1 MTTLLKQGNRLRFLI
16 ASLFVLMGFASQ
28 AQVILKGKVTGPNG
42 AAISNASVQV
52 EPSNAGTNT
61 DASGNYSITTTL
73 KPGKYTLVF
82 SSVGYKR
89 VTKAIT
95 VSGNDAFDNDV
106 ALAAD
111 QLGLD
116 EVVVIGSSLSQS
128 RKQLGNTVNSVSSK
142 QLQNTGSGNL
152 SAALQGKVPGAQIT
166 QTSGDP
172 AGGISIR
179 MRGTSSILGSAEP
192 LYVIDGVIISN
203 QSTNVTNLNVNPGA
217 GAQTGNNRLVD
228 INPNDIEKIDVI
240 PGASA
245 SAIYGSRASN
255 GVVLITT
262 KKGKTGQMKID
273 FSTSIQSNSL
283 RKRVYITK
291 YGKMFGNTRIA
302 NGDSY
307 ALGNIS
313 NKPNNYSATGGQTVY
328 TRPSDNA
335 VRTFATDLVDVQ
347 RYDYQDD
354 LFQRGLGT
362 DNHISLSGGN
372 EKGKYYFSGGYY
384 KNEGIIVGT
393 DFRRVNFK
401 TRVDQTV
408 SKYLSISAG
417 VAYSNSFSN
426 EKPNGNVFGSPI
438 NSMNINN
445 NVFNLNDKD
454 ANGDY
459 KAVDQNRVNPLSTIY
474 GTDYTQDV
482 NRTIADVQ
490 LKLKPTKGLTID
502 YIFGIDNIAQQGK
515 SLIKRYPY
523 QYNIGPLLTP
533 VVAGFEGLG
542 YASIANANSFFVN
555 NDLNVSYTQNF
566 NKISSLTVAGFNQ
579 QSQKINSVAVE
590 ARDLAAGVTSIDGAA
605 AVAAPRSGVDR
616 RVIFGGFLQQTFGYD
631 NLFFVTLAGRYD
643 GSTIFSKDKTKY
655 FYPKVSTSISL
666 SDFGFWK
673 KNKIDKVVNAARL
686 RMSWGK
692 AGNLSGIDSYDAYNN
707 YAAGNF
713 NGVTTYNIPS
723 TSGNP
728 IIKTERH
735 QEFEY
740 GADVS
745 FFNKLSVTFTAYN
758 KTILD
763 NSLLIRRIVAPSSGA
778 NQKVENVGNI
788 TNKGWELGLNFTPVA
803 KENFSWNVF
812 ASFNKNKNTVVS
824 SKQLTPITFGAASGA
839 PTVILPNESVGV
851 FYGAYFDRDAA
862 GNMLLDA
869 AGRPLTKVNPA
880 NGQLA
885 LKVIGDPNPDM
896 VLSFGNTISYKKI
909 TFNFLFDGALGQ
921 DVFNADRRTRQGVGI
936 GELAEQE
943 LKGEVPRGYTFAIYN
958 AEEWRIE
965 SGSFI
970 KLREL
975 SLSYGLP
982 SFAKFVKNSSITLTG
997 RNLISFD
1004 TYKGYDPETNAG
1016 GNASVLRGID
1026 FGNIPNPKTVQF
1038 TFRAQF

>member
-1 MTTLLKQGNRLRFLI
+1 MTKLLKQSSFCKFLLATI
-16 ASLFVLMGFASQ
+16 CIFAGFAGT
-28 AQVILKGKVTGPNG
+28 AQVIVKGKVTGPNG
-42 AAISNASVQV
+42 AALSGVSITIKKVQFGSV
-52 EPSNAGTNT
+52 T
-61 DASGNYSITTTL
+61 DENGNYDFSGNL
-73 KPGKYTLVF
+73 KAGNYTVVF
-82 SSVGYKR
+82 SAVGFSTLEKSLI
-89 VTKAIT
+89 VN
-95 VSGNDAFDNDV
+95 SGKEYILDAG
-106 ALAAD
+106 
-111 QLGLD
+111 LGKDILGMD
-116 EVVVIGSSLSQS
+116 EVVVIGSSLTQS
-128 RKQLGNTVNSVSSK
+128 RKQLGNTINTVSAK
-142 QLQNTGSGNL
+142 QLQNAGSGNL

-273 FSTSIQSNSL
+273 FSTSFQSSAL
-283 RKRVYITK
+283 RKKVYITK
-291 YGKMFGNTRIA
+291 YGKMFGNTRIT

-313 NKPNNYSATGGQTVY
+313 NKPNNYSATGGQTIY

-335 VRTFATDLVDVQ
+335 TRTFATDLVDVQ

-354 LFQRGLGT
+354 LFQTGLGT
-362 DNHISLSGGN
+362 DNHISISGGN
-372 EKGKYYFSGGYY
+372 EKGRYYFSGGFY

-401 TRVDQTV
+401 TRVDQTI
-408 SKYLSISAG
+408 SKYLTLNAG

-454 ANGDY
+454 ANGDF
-459 KAVDQNRVNPLSTIY
+459 KSVDQNRVNPLSSIY
-474 GTDYTQDV
+474 GTDITQDV
-482 NRTIADVQ
+482 NRTIADIQ
-490 LKLKPTKGLTID
+490 IKLKPTKGLTID

-523 QYNIGPLLTP
+523 QYNIGQVSPP

-542 YASIANANSFFVN
+542 YASLANVNSFFVN
-555 NDLNVSYTQNF
+555 NDLNISYTQNF

-631 NLFFVTLAGRYD
+631 NLFFVTFAGRYD
-643 GSTIFSKDKTKY
+643 GSTIFSKDKTNY
-655 FYPKVSTSISL
+655 FYPKVSASLSL
-666 SDFGFWK
+666 SDFGFWT
-673 KNKIDKVVNAARL
+673 KNKINTVVNAARL

-707 YAAGNF
+707 YSAGNF

-745 FFNKLSVTFTAYN
+745 FFNKLNITFTAYN
-758 KTILD
+758 KTTLD

-788 TNKGWELGLNFTPVA
+788 TNKGWELGINFTPVA
-803 KENFSWNVF
+803 NANFSWNVF
-812 ASFNKNKNTVVS
+812 ASFNKNKNTVIS

-839 PTVILPNESVGV
+839 PSVILPNESVGV
-851 FYGAYFDRDAA
+851 FYGAYFDRDAS

-885 LKVIGDPNPDM
+885 LKVIGNPNPDM
-896 VLSFGNTISYKKI
+896 VLSFGNTISYKKL
-909 TFNFLFDGALGQ
+909 TFNFLFDGAIGQ

-936 GELAEQE
+936 GELAEKE

-958 AEEWRIE
+958 AEEWRVE
-965 SGSFI
+965 SGSYI

-975 SLSYGLP
+975 SLSYNLP
-982 SFAKFVKNSSITLTG
+982 SFANFVKNSSVTLTG

-1038 TFRAQF
+1038 TFRASF

>member
-1 MTTLLKQGNRLRFLI
+1 MTKLLKQGKRLRFLI
-16 ASLFVLMGFASQ
+16 ASLFLLIGVASE
-28 AQVILKGKVTGPNG
+28 AQVTFKGKVTGANG
-42 AAISNASVQV
+42 TAISNVSVQV
-52 EPSNAGTNT
+52 EPSNAGINT
-61 DASGNYSITTTL
+61 DASGNYTIITAL
-73 KPGKYTLVF
+73 KPGKYRLVF
-82 SSVGYKR
+82 SCIGYK
-89 VTKAIT
+89 VITKSIT
-95 VSGNDAFDNDV
+95 VTGNDAFDNDV
-106 ALAAD
+106 SMGSDPLAM
-111 QLGLD
+111 D

-128 RKQLGNTVNSVSSK
+128 RKQLGNTVNSVTSK
-142 QLQNTGSGNL
+142 QLQNAGSGNL

-172 AGGISIR
+172 GGGISIR

-192 LYVIDGVIISN
+192 LYVIDGVIVSN

-273 FSTSIQSNSL
+273 FSTSIQSSSL
-283 RKRVYITK
+283 RKRVYISK

-313 NKPNNYSATGGQTVY
+313 NKPNNYPATGNQTIY

-354 LFQRGLGT
+354 LFHRGLGT
-362 DNHISLSGGN
+362 DNYISVSGGN

-401 TRVDQTV
+401 TRVEQTV
-408 SKYLSISAG
+408 SKYLSINAG

-474 GTDYTQDV
+474 GTDITQDV

-490 LKLKPTKGLTID
+490 IKLKPIKGLSID

-515 SLIKRYPY
+515 NLIKRYPY
-523 QYNIGPLLTP
+523 LYNNNT

-542 YASIANANSFFVN
+542 YAAIANANSFFVN
-555 NDLNVSYTQNF
+555 NDLNISYTKSF

-590 ARDLAAGVTSIDGAA
+590 ARDLAAGVSSIDGAA
-605 AVAAPRSGVDR
+605 AITAPRSGVDR
-616 RVIFGGFLQQTFGYD
+616 RIIFGGFLQQTFGYD
-631 NLFFVTLAGRYD
+631 NIFFLTLAGRYD
-643 GSTIFSKDKTKY
+643 GSTIFSKDKTNY
-655 FYPKVSTSISL
+655 FYPKVSTSLSL
-666 SDFGFWK
+666 SDFSFWK
-673 KNKIDKVVNAARL
+673 KNKIDKVVNSARL
-686 RMSWGK
+686 RMSWGR

-707 YAAGNF
+707 YTAGNF
-713 NGVTTYNIPS
+713 NGVTTYNIPA

-735 QEFEY
+735 EEFEY
-740 GADVS
+740 GADLS
-745 FFNKLSVTFTAYN
+745 FFNKFNVTFTAYN
-758 KTILD
+758 KTTLD

-788 TNKGWELGLNFTPVA
+788 TNKGWELGLNFTPVT

-896 VLSFGNTISYKKI
+896 ILSFGNTITYKKI

-921 DVFNADRRTRQGVGI
+921 EVFNADRRTRQGVGI
-936 GELAEQE
+936 GELAELE
-943 LKGEVPRGYTFAIYN
+943 LTGQVPRGYTFAIYN
-958 AEEWRIE
+958 ADEWRVE
-965 SGSFI
+965 SGSYI

-982 SFAKFVKNSSITLTG
+982 SFAKFIKNSSITLTG
-997 RNLISFD
+997 RNLLSFD

-1026 FGNIPNPKTVQF
+1026 FGNVPNPKTVQL
-1038 TFRAQF
+1038 TLRAQF

>member
-1 MTTLLKQGNRLRFLI
+1 M
-16 ASLFVLMGFASQ
+16 
-28 AQVILKGKVTGPNG
+28 KGKVTGPNG
-42 AAISNASVQV
+42 AALSGVSITIKKVQFGSV
-52 EPSNAGTNT
+52 T
-61 DASGNYSITTTL
+61 DENGNYDFSGNL
-73 KPGKYTLVF
+73 KAGNYTVVF
-82 SSVGYKR
+82 SAVGFSTLEKSLI
-89 VTKAIT
+89 VN
-95 VSGNDAFDNDV
+95 SGKEYILDAG
-106 ALAAD
+106 
-111 QLGLD
+111 LGKDILGMD
-116 EVVVIGSSLSQS
+116 EVVVIGSSLTQS
-128 RKQLGNTVNSVSSK
+128 RKQLGNTINTVSAK
-142 QLQNTGSGNL
+142 QLQNAGSGNL

-273 FSTSIQSNSL
+273 FSTSFQSSAL

-291 YGKMFGNTRIA
+291 YGKMFGNTRIT

-313 NKPNNYSATGGQTVY
+313 NKPNNYSATGGQTIY

-335 VRTFATDLVDVQ
+335 TRTFATDLVDVQ

-354 LFQRGLGT
+354 LFQTGLGT
-362 DNHISLSGGN
+362 DNHISISGGN
-372 EKGKYYFSGGYY
+372 EKGRYYFSGGFY

-401 TRVDQTV
+401 TRVDQTI
-408 SKYLSISAG
+408 SKYLTLNAG

-454 ANGDY
+454 ANGDF
-459 KAVDQNRVNPLSTIY
+459 KSVDQNRVNPLSSIY
-474 GTDYTQDV
+474 GTDITQDV
-482 NRTIADVQ
+482 NRTIADIQ
-490 LKLKPTKGLTID
+490 IKLKPTKGLTID

-523 QYNIGPLLTP
+523 QYNIGQVSPP

-542 YASIANANSFFVN
+542 YASLANVNSFFVN
-555 NDLNVSYTQNF
+555 NDLNISYTQNF

-631 NLFFVTLAGRYD
+631 NLFFVTFAGRYD
-643 GSTIFSKDKTKY
+643 GSTIFSKDKTNY
-655 FYPKVSTSISL
+655 FYPKVSASLSL
-666 SDFGFWK
+666 SDFGFWT
-673 KNKIDKVVNAARL
+673 KNKINTVVNAARL

-707 YAAGNF
+707 YSAGNF

-745 FFNKLSVTFTAYN
+745 FFNKLNITFTAYN
-758 KTILD
+758 KTTLD

-788 TNKGWELGLNFTPVA
+788 TNKGWELGINFTPVA
-803 KENFSWNVF
+803 NANFSWNVF
-812 ASFNKNKNTVVS
+812 ASFNKNKNTVIS

-839 PTVILPNESVGV
+839 PSVILPNESVGV
-851 FYGAYFDRDAA
+851 FYGAYFDRDAS

-885 LKVIGDPNPDM
+885 LKVIGNPNPDM
-896 VLSFGNTISYKKI
+896 VLSFGNTISYKKL
-909 TFNFLFDGALGQ
+909 TFNFLFDGAIGQ

-936 GELAEQE
+936 GELAEKE

-958 AEEWRIE
+958 AEEWRVE
-965 SGSFI
+965 SGSYI

-975 SLSYGLP
+975 SLSYNLP
-982 SFAKFVKNSSITLTG
+982 SFANFVKNSSVTLTG

-1038 TFRAQF
+1038 TFRASF

>member
-1 MTTLLKQGNRLRFLI
+1 MTKLLKQGKYLKFLI
-16 ASLFVLMGFASQ
+16 ASLFVIMGIASQ
-28 AQVILKGKVTGPNG
+28 AQVTVNGKVVGENGTGLSDVNILSSTGNG
-42 AAISNASVQV
+42 TITDAKGNFSLVFAKAGKVSITASGTGLKAVTKEV
-52 EPSNAGTNT
+52 NAGDNEEV
-61 DASGNYSITTTL
+61 NFKL
-73 KPGKYTLVF
+73 GK
-82 SSVGYKR
+82 
-89 VTKAIT
+89 
-95 VSGNDAFDNDV
+95 DV
-106 ALAAD
+106 M
-111 QLGLD
+111 GLD

-128 RKQLGNTVNSVSSK
+128 RKQLGNTVNSISSK
-142 QLQNTGSGNL
+142 QLANTGSGNL

-262 KKGKTGQMKID
+262 KKGKSGQMKID
-273 FSTSIQSNSL
+273 FSTSFQSNSL

-291 YGKMFGNTRIA
+291 YGKMFGNTRIT

-313 NKPNNYSATGGQTVY
+313 NKPNNYPVTGGQTIY

-372 EKGKYYFSGGYY
+372 EKGRYYFSGGFY

-401 TRVDQTV
+401 TRVDQTI
-408 SKYLSISAG
+408 SKYLSLNAG

-459 KAVDQNRVNPLSTIY
+459 KAVDQNRVNPLSTIN

-490 LKLKPTKGLTID
+490 LKLRPTKGLTID

-523 QYNIGPLLTP
+523 LYNNNT

-542 YASIANANSFFVN
+542 YASLANANSFFIN
-555 NDLNVSYTQNF
+555 NDLNASYTQTF

-579 QSQKINSVAVE
+579 QSQKINTVAVE

-631 NLFFVTLAGRYD
+631 NLFYITLAGRYD
-643 GSTIFSKDKTKY
+643 GSTIFSKDKTNY
-655 FYPKVSTSISL
+655 FYPKVSTSLSL
-666 SDFGFWK
+666 SDFAFWK
-673 KNKIDKVVNAARL
+673 KNKIDKVVNSARL

-707 YAAGNF
+707 YSAGNF

-740 GADVS
+740 GADLS
-745 FFNKLSVTFTAYN
+745 FFNKLNVTFTAYN
-758 KTILD
+758 KTTLD

-812 ASFNKNKNTVVS
+812 ASFNKNKNLVVS

-839 PTVILPNESVGV
+839 PAVILPNESVGV

-869 AGRPLTKVNPA
+869 AGRPLTKVNTA

-885 LKVIGDPNPDM
+885 LKVIGNPNPDM

-909 TFNFLFDGALGQ
+909 TFNFLFDGAIGQ
-921 DVFNADRRTRQGVGI
+921 EVFNADRRTRQGVGI
-936 GELAEQE
+936 GELAEKE

-958 AEEWRIE
+958 ADEWRIE
-965 SGSFI
+965 SGSYI

-975 SLSYGLP
+975 ALSYGLP
-982 SFAKFVKNSSITLTG
+982 AFAKFVKNSSITLTG

-1004 TYKGYDPETNAG
+1004 TYQGYDPETNAG

-1026 FGNIPNPKTVQF
+1026 FGNIPNPKTVQL

>member
-1 MTTLLKQGNRLRFLI
+1 M
-16 ASLFVLMGFASQ
+16 
-28 AQVILKGKVTGPNG
+28 KGKVTGPNG
-42 AAISNASVQV
+42 AALSGVSITIKKVQFGSV
-52 EPSNAGTNT
+52 T
-61 DASGNYSITTTL
+61 DENGNYDFSGNL
-73 KPGKYTLVF
+73 KAGNYTVVF
-82 SSVGYKR
+82 SAVGFSTLEKSLI
-89 VTKAIT
+89 VN
-95 VSGNDAFDNDV
+95 SGKEYILDAG
-106 ALAAD
+106 
-111 QLGLD
+111 LGKDILGMD
-116 EVVVIGSSLSQS
+116 EVVVIGSSLTQS
-128 RKQLGNTVNSVSSK
+128 RKQLGNTINTVSAK
-142 QLQNTGSGNL
+142 QLQNAGSGNL

-273 FSTSIQSNSL
+273 FSTSFQSSAL
-283 RKRVYITK
+283 RKKVYITK
-291 YGKMFGNTRIA
+291 YGKMFGNTRIT

-313 NKPNNYSATGGQTVY
+313 NKPNNYSATGGQTIY

-335 VRTFATDLVDVQ
+335 TRTFATDLVDVQ

-354 LFQRGLGT
+354 LFQTGLGT
-362 DNHISLSGGN
+362 DNHISISGGN
-372 EKGKYYFSGGYY
+372 EKGRYYFSGGFY

-401 TRVDQTV
+401 TRVDQTI
-408 SKYLSISAG
+408 SKYLTLNAG

-454 ANGDY
+454 ANGDF
-459 KAVDQNRVNPLSTIY
+459 KSVDQNRVNPLSSIY
-474 GTDYTQDV
+474 GTDITQDV
-482 NRTIADVQ
+482 NRTIADIQ
-490 LKLKPTKGLTID
+490 IKLKPTKGLTID

-523 QYNIGPLLTP
+523 QYNIGQVSPP

-542 YASIANANSFFVN
+542 YASLANVNSFFVN
-555 NDLNVSYTQNF
+555 NDLNISYTQNF

-631 NLFFVTLAGRYD
+631 NLFFVTFAGRYD
-643 GSTIFSKDKTKY
+643 GSTIFSKDKTNY
-655 FYPKVSTSISL
+655 FYPKVSASLSL
-666 SDFGFWK
+666 SDFGFWT
-673 KNKIDKVVNAARL
+673 KNKINTVVNAARL

-707 YAAGNF
+707 YSAGNF

-745 FFNKLSVTFTAYN
+745 FFNKLNITFTAYN
-758 KTILD
+758 KTTLD

-788 TNKGWELGLNFTPVA
+788 TNKGWELGINFTPVA
-803 KENFSWNVF
+803 NANFSWNVF
-812 ASFNKNKNTVVS
+812 ASFNKNKNTVIS

-839 PTVILPNESVGV
+839 PSVILPNESVGV
-851 FYGAYFDRDAA
+851 FYGAYFDRDAS

-885 LKVIGDPNPDM
+885 LKVIGNPNPDM
-896 VLSFGNTISYKKI
+896 VLSFGNTISYKKL
-909 TFNFLFDGALGQ
+909 TFNFLFDGAIGQ

-936 GELAEQE
+936 GELAEKE

-958 AEEWRIE
+958 AEEWRVE
-965 SGSFI
+965 SGSYI

-975 SLSYGLP
+975 SLSYNLP
-982 SFAKFVKNSSITLTG
+982 SFANFVKNSSVTLTG

-1038 TFRAQF
+1038 TFRASF